1 MDCTLRSHYVV
12 GLFEFAMAV
21 ALWIRLVVVLVQ
33 CVSNVDCFLRCVGCG
48 VPVGVS
54 IASVGMSCIIGII
67 AGWMYL
73 GFSEFLVKLRIDD
86 AVDAVS
92 NVVAIQEIF
101 DEGRA
106 G

>member
-1 MDCTLRSHYVV
+1 MVT
-12 GLFEFAMAV
+12 
-21 ALWIRLVVVLVQ
+21 
-33 CVSNVDCFLRCVGCG
+33 
-48 VPVGVS
+48 P
-54 IASVGMSCIIGII
+54 GMSCIIGII